1 MATSFTLQN
10 DPALPQGYLKVDGSI
25 AATIT
30 TSGITGNVTG
40 NVTGTATDAANG
52 SQLALKSAKAWV
64 LFNGTLSTPI
74 SPSSSFNVSS
84 ITKNGTGDYTIN
96 FSTAL
101 ADTSYVVQG
110 SVGRTTDTAGPDGR
124 SSFSVEFGT
133 SGTVPVL
140 KTTSQV
146 RMASVSTATN
156 VDGYDLGVI
165 VFGN

>member
-1 MATSFTLQN
+1 MPTTINSAGITFNDATSFTSATL
-10 DPALPQGYLKVDGSI
+10 
-25 AATIT
+25 AAN
-30 TSGITGNVTG
+30 SVG
-40 NVTGTATDAANG
+40 ATQIANG
-52 SQLALKSAKAWV
+52 SVTADKLGTNEKKQIAKAWA

-110 SVGRTTDTAGPDGR
+110 SSGRLTTNAGPDGR
-124 SSFSVEFGT
+124 DVFGVEFGT

-146 RMASVSTATN
+146 RMSSVSTSTN
-156 VDGYDLGVI
+156 YDGYDLGVI